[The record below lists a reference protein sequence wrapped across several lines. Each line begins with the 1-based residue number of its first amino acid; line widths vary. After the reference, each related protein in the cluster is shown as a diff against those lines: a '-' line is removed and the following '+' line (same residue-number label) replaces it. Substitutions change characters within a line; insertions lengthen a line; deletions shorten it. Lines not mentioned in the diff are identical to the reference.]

1 MEQLRLNQIED
12 DPKRP
17 EAVPVPLGPD
27 SSTNACSI
35 YRCKSLDSS
44 IASYFLTRL
53 KFSKRAN
60 LISGDS
66 FLDMSEDVLAQ
77 SQSVTQKRPIY
88 LVSHPVLLW
97 ISSIIITTFAQILDV
112 RPLLLDNSHKQLLF
126 TVSY

>member
-1 MEQLRLNQIED
+1 MEQLRLNQIEA

-53 KFSKRAN
+53 KFSKRQT
-60 LISGDS
+60 SS
-66 FLDMSEDVLAQ
+66 
-77 SQSVTQKRPIY
+77 
-88 LVSHPVLLW
+88 LVIALW
-97 ISSIIITTFAQILDV
+97 ICQKMCWPNHSQ
-112 RPLLLDNSHKQLLF
+112 
-126 TVSY
+126 